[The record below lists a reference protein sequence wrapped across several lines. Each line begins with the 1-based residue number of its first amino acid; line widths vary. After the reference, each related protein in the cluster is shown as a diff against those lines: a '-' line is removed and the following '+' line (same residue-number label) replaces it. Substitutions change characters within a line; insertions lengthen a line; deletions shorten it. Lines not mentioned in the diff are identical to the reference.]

1 MERIAKV
8 SIAILLSAILPVAES
23 SWAAISITAA
33 GFWSDTIDETDLVA
47 GPGSNI
53 IDTHES
59 AADQV
64 SLDVTGTIDPP
75 DTWRVDVRRVDSTWH
90 TNLHLHL
97 KRTSDGGG
105 PPGSISGGT
114 SYQEVTDTYQSFFSG
129 AGDHTGINVQLKM
142 TGVSVAVPAATY
154 SSTVY
159 YTIVDN

>member
-1 MERIAKV
+1 MERLAKV
-8 SIAILLSAILPVAES
+8 SFAILLSAILPVAGT

-33 GFWSDTIDETDLVA
+33 GFWADIIDETDLVG
-47 GPGSNI
+47 GPGSNL

-64 SLDVTGTIDPP
+64 SIDITGTTGDS
-75 DTWRVDVRRVDSTWH
+75 DAWRVDVKRLDTAWH
-90 TNLHLHL
+90 ADLHLHVQ
-97 KRTSDGGG
+97 RTSGGSG
-105 PPGSISGGT
+105 SGSISGGA
-114 SYQEVTDTYQSFFSG
+114 SYQEIGDTYQSFFSG
-129 AGDHTGINVQLKM
+129 NGDRTGIDLQLKM